1 MITFL
6 KTEAKPHWEFD
17 IEIHSMT
24 PKGHEVKTC
33 EINNTDL
40 YKITFFNQQ
49 ECTLKTYT
57 GKVARYVLKCNYALR
72 SSDDF
77 IFCDDNNLYSI
88 KSLQFDCS
96 EESESKTI
104 TIDIC
109 DIRDIKRYS
118 EEAFEEISS
127 STIKEWK

>member
-24 PKGHEVKTC
+24 QNGHEVKTC
-33 EINNTDL
+33 EVNGTDL
-40 YKITFFNQQ
+40 YKITFFDQKTSN
-49 ECTLKTYT
+49 LKTYT
-57 GKVARYVLKCNYALR
+57 GKVVFYTLSKDDHPTYNYETKRVELSKCITSLVL
-72 SSDDF
+72 
-77 IFCDDNNLYSI
+77 
-88 KSLQFDCS
+88 DCS

>member
-6 KTEAKPHWEFD
+6 KTEATPHWEFD
-17 IEIHSMT
+17 IKIHSMT
-24 PKGHEVKTC
+24 QNGHEVKTC
-33 EINNTDL
+33 EVNSTDL
-40 YKITFFNQQ
+40 YKITFFDQKMA
-49 ECTLKTYT
+49 TLKTYT
-57 GKVARYVLKCNYALR
+57 GKVVHYTLSKDDHPTYNYGSKRVELSKCITSLVL
-72 SSDDF
+72 
-77 IFCDDNNLYSI
+77 
-88 KSLQFDCS
+88 DCS